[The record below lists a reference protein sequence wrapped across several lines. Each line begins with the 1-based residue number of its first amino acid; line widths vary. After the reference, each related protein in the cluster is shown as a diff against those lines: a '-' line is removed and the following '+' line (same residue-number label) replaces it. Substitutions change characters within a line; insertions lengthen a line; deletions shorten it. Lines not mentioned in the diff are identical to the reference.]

1 MNKLVLP
8 TGGPAP
14 QGQTAT
20 MNVKPSD
27 LDDVSCEKC
36 GNFTFVQV
44 SLMKRIP
51 ALISPS
57 SKEAFMP
64 MAVFACHACGHIN
77 DRFIQG
83 LGGWF
88 KSEDAPEVP
97 VDLEIPGTSLPGLKT
112 IHPDA
117 AEITEEKSE

>member
-1 MNKLVLP
+1 
-8 TGGPAP
+8 
-14 QGQTAT
+14 

-27 LDDVSCEKC
+27 LDDARCEKC
-36 GNFTFVQV
+36 GNLTFVQV

-64 MAVFACHACGHIN
+64 MAVFACAACGHVN

-88 KSEDAPEVP
+88 KSADAPEVP
-97 VDLEIPGTSLPGLKT
+97 VDHEIPGSSLPGLKT
-112 IHPDA
+112 ISPNA
-117 AEITEEKSE
+117 AELTDEEVK